1 MLAEGGKTGPIPT
14 DLVTPHGSAI
24 PIEAVQGRLATF
36 RASVCPT
43 VPHTDDSNIS
53 LQVMSREAQR
63 CAISGAMDIRVAD
76 KLLQNNP
83 DMDSE
88 QIGDTTYCEAAH
100 VLPHG
105 IGQAKANGSLVSGA
119 QPTLH
124 INAYPY

>member
-1 MLAEGGKTGPIPT
+1 MIGATLKSWRSRAMHMVVEGVG
-14 DLVTPHGSAI
+14 
-24 PIEAVQGRLATF
+24 AVQGCLATF

-53 LQVMSREAQR
+53 LQVISREAQR
-63 CAISGAMDIRVAD
+63 YAISGAVDIRVAD

-105 IGQAKANGSLVSGA
+105 IGQAEANGSLVSA